1 MRLRNKIDRFSL
13 TKEVL
18 ELLPDS
24 LEKEKLNTYIEDVLR
39 RHYTYV
45 KDVGMDLDEIS
56 NFEIR

>member
-24 LEKEKLNTYIEDVLR
+24 LEKEKLNTYIEDVLK
-39 RHYTYV
+39 RHYIYV